1 VYLSEMART
10 KKTRRKN
17 QTTAHTPISTQDPN
31 GIPNAEFSQ
40 VQKGESW
47 KKIAFAQ
54 CMALVDKLIKEI
66 TTLNS
71 GDAVDT
77 SHIYVLDYVWET
89 NTWGPFR
96 KYVYSQG
103 FTPFRR
109 LATEEERIG
118 LMFGNYH
125 LTGNGE
131 NPIRPFYVF
140 SFQKGVTT
148 ELNQE
153 LAEGET
159 YSTIEV

>member
-1 VYLSEMART
+1 MKE
-10 KKTRRKN
+10 
-17 QTTAHTPISTQDPN
+17 
-31 GIPNAEFSQ
+31 G
-40 VQKGESW
+40 SW
-47 KKIAFAQ
+47 RYIAFAQ
-54 CMALVDKLIKEI
+54 CKALVDKLIQEI
-66 TTLNS
+66 TALNS

-77 SHIYVLDYVWET
+77 SQIYVLDYVWEVK
-89 NTWGPFR
+89 TWIPFK

-125 LTGNGE
+125 LTGNGK
-131 NPIRPFYVF
+131 NPTRPFYVF
-140 SFQKGVTT
+140 SFQKGEISKAPT

-153 LAEGET
+153 LTDSET